1 MKVGIVVPYSWS
13 FWGGVPE
20 HAEHQA
26 RSLERLG
33 VETRIVIGHDP
44 PGRLTNALHP
54 RRGRHERPPAYV
66 IPVGRSVIV
75 PANGALPNIV
85 LSPSTVFRIR
95 RLLERERFAVVH
107 VHEPM
112 TPAIGVATMA
122 FARVPLVAIFDASG
136 EVSWMKVAAPTWGF
150 LAERLDHRIAVSSDA
165 AESARRYLGGDYEV
179 IPNGVAL
186 PEQVEPGGREHR
198 IVFIGRHEPRKGL
211 HVLLRAWP
219 EIRRQTGAGLRVL
232 GADPL
237 QVRLLLTRLRVSDDG
252 IDALGYVSE
261 QERTQELLEAK
272 AFVAPSL
279 GGESFGMVLTEAFAC
294 AAPVVASDIA
304 GYRDVMTPETGV
316 LVPPGWAPL
325 SGGAAPIG
333 GRSETRSRS
342 SAGSGWSSRSP
353 SISFRSSSAR
363 SPGRSSSTR
372 RCRRHT
378 RVSASSSRRSRSGSS
393 RTRSCPGGSANW
405 RGLAFSPASSRA
417 GTEPGR
423 R

>member
-20 HAEHQA
+20 HAEHQVRA
-26 RSLERLG
+26 LEQLG

-44 PGRLTNALHP
+44 PGRLTNSLHP
-54 RRGRHERPPAYV
+54 RRGRHERPPAHV

-95 RLLERERFAVVH
+95 RLLERERFDVVH

-112 TPAIGVATMA
+112 TPAIGVATLA
-122 FARVPLVAIFDASG
+122 FARVPLVATFHASG
-136 EVSWMKVAAPTWGF
+136 ELSWMKLAAPLWGF
-150 LAERLDHRIAVSSDA
+150 LAERLDYRIAVSSDA
-165 AESARRYLGGDYEV
+165 AESARRYLPGDYEV

-186 PEQVEPGGREHR
+186 PEHAERGGREQR

-211 HVLLRAWP
+211 QVLLRAWP
-219 EIRRQTGAGLRVL
+219 EIRRQTGARLRVL

-252 IDALGYVSE
+252 IDALGYVTE

-272 AFVAPSL
+272 VFVAPSL
-279 GGESFGMVLTEAFAC
+279 GGESFGMILTEAFAC

-316 LVPPGWAPL
+316 LVSPDDPRSLAEATIRLLGDEPRRQQLAAGARRRARAYSWDDIGRRLLAIYEPL
-325 SGGAAPIG
+325 AG
-333 GRSETRSRS
+333 GRPAALAA
-342 SAGSGWSSRSP
+342 AG
-353 SISFRSSSAR
+353 
-363 SPGRSSSTR
+363 
-372 RCRRHT
+372 
-378 RVSASSSRRSRSGSS
+378 
-393 RTRSCPGGSANW
+393 
-405 RGLAFSPASSRA
+405 
-417 GTEPGR
+417 
-423 R
+423 

>member
-33 VETRIVIGHDP
+33 VETKIVIGHDP
-44 PGRLTNALHP
+44 PGRLTNSLHP

-85 LSPSTVFRIR
+85 LSPSAIFRIR
-95 RLLERERFAVVH
+95 GLLERERFDVVH

-112 TPAIGVATMA
+112 TPAIGVATLA
-122 FARVPLVAIFDASG
+122 FARVPLVATFHASG
-136 EVSWMKVAAPTWGF
+136 ELSWMKLATPVWGF
-150 LAERLDHRIAVSSDA
+150 LSERLDHRIAVSSDA
-165 AESARRYLGGDYEV
+165 AESARRYLPGDYEV

-186 PEQVEPGGREHR
+186 PEQAEPGDREHR
-198 IVFIGRHEPRKGL
+198 IVFLGRHEPRKGL
-211 HVLLRAWP
+211 QVLLRAWP
-219 EIRRQTGAGLRVL
+219 EIRRQTGARLRVL

-316 LVPPGWAPL
+316 LVPPDDPRSLAEATVGLLGDEPRRQRLAAGARRRARAYSWDDIARRLLAIYEPL
-325 SGGAAPIG
+325 AGARTAALAA
-333 GRSETRSRS
+333 
-342 SAGSGWSSRSP
+342 AG
-353 SISFRSSSAR
+353 
-363 SPGRSSSTR
+363 
-372 RCRRHT
+372 
-378 RVSASSSRRSRSGSS
+378 
-393 RTRSCPGGSANW
+393 
-405 RGLAFSPASSRA
+405 
-417 GTEPGR
+417 
-423 R
+423 